1 MKRRGLINNKR
12 GEALPLNVII
22 IAIIVIVVLVVVLLI
37 FIGGIAGLQDKF
49 KSKADDSVLAAR
61 ECENYCTNIQDELNP
76 QVVQRSAFCNKV
88 YRLDVAP
95 LDGKIENELIPPLT
109 LHFSMYRSAA
119 IASGALP
126 ASFSFSLSFAVSTI
140 NTTLSNK

>member
-1 MKRRGLINNKR
+1 MKRSDLMKNKR

-61 ECENYCTNIQDELNP
+61 ECENYCSNIQDEKNP
-76 QVVQRSAFCNKV
+76 EVISRSAYCTKWYKLDSDGDSKV
-88 YRLDVAP
+88 DVGTNNQP
-95 LDGKIENELIPPLT
+95 IRYYCSGGGSNIPDN
-109 LHFSMYRSAA
+109 MDRSNVGTVG
-119 IASGALP
+119 ISCPVNCLP
-126 ASFSFSLSFAVSTI
+126 QLRSI
-140 NTTLSNK
+140 

>member
-61 ECENYCTNIQDELNP
+61 ECENYCANIQDELNP

-95 LDGKIENELIPPLT
+95 LDGKIDTDPTSKKQISYYCDINNKKPDISSSEIDGVGVSCP
-109 LHFSMYRSAA
+109 SIDCS
-119 IASGALP
+119 SG
-126 ASFSFSLSFAVSTI
+126 
-140 NTTLSNK
+140 NKN